1 MPFPLVR
8 PITIIVD
15 CIHNATIRKNQD
27 EFCLFGGGEFDIFV
41 EKFCRKNLR
50 PDQPAPCPSRSRGKR
65 RCEPYSGTPFASAG
79 TDSRDAEESERV
91 IRNDTPRSRSDRR
104 GKYPGTEAA
113 IGKDRCFILV
123 KIATSER
130 VRGIFFF
137 PRLFLDSPPGT
148 PYLVCVMNFH
158 HKIRYH

>member
-1 MPFPLVR
+1 MFLL
-8 PITIIVD
+8 
-15 CIHNATIRKNQD
+15 KNS
-27 EFCLFGGGEFDIFV
+27 V
-41 EKFCRKNLR
+41 EKIYGPSGTGNMPPYRRCLPNRGRRN
-50 PDQPAPCPSRSRGKR
+50 DQPASFASRSWGKR
-65 RCEPYSGTPFASAG
+65 RCEPFF
-79 TDSRDAEESERV
+79 RDALHPHRYGLLGYGEPERI

-104 GKYPGTEAA
+104 GKYPGTDAA
-113 IGKDRCFILV
+113 IGKDRCFILA

-158 HKIRYH
+158 HKIRHH

>member
-1 MPFPLVR
+1 MFLL
-8 PITIIVD
+8 
-15 CIHNATIRKNQD
+15 KNS
-27 EFCLFGGGEFDIFV
+27 V
-41 EKFCRKNLR
+41 EKIYGPSGTGNMPPDRRCLPNRGGRN
-50 PDQPAPCPSRSRGKR
+50 DQPASFASRSWGKR
-65 RCEPYSGTPFASAG
+65 RCEPFSGGGTPFASAG
-79 TDSRDAEESERV
+79 TDSRDAEEPERI

-113 IGKDRCFILV
+113 IGKDRCFILA

-158 HKIRYH
+158 HKIRHH